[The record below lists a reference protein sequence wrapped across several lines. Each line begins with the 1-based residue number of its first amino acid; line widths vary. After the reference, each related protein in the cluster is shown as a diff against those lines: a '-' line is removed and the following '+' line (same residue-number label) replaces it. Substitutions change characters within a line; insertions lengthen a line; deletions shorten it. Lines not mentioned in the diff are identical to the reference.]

1 MFFLGWFFSQ
11 IWFNF
16 QKANFGL
23 KAKHSSVVY
32 IWFWNDFLFNF
43 NKILISLKINKIM
56 IKKIRGG
63 YKVLSE
69 SGRNMG
75 TYKTLKEAKNRLR
88 QIEYFKHEN
97 KNK

>member
-1 MFFLGWFFSQ
+1 M
-11 IWFNF
+11 
-16 QKANFGL
+16 
-23 KAKHSSVVY
+23 
-32 IWFWNDFLFNF
+32 
-43 NKILISLKINKIM
+43 KINKIM

-63 YKVLSE
+63 YKVLSK